1 MRLNRRVSANRVN
14 GRKSRGPQTSAG
26 KTRSCRNALRHGLTL
41 VNRHNPVFAPE
52 VEEIAKKMC
61 GDDQDP
67 LLYEQALVI
76 AECDL
81 LLSRVRAH
89 TVVLTERLSDP
100 NSFPTTKKR
109 SQWKHRRDTVYRRQK
124 ECDTMAACYLLP
136 GEPSTCAPGELDLR
150 YAAFW
155 RPIEDRDDCAAFVA
169 ALPDLARVARYERRA
184 WSRRR
189 RAFRE
194 FLAIKS
200 RGGEPERREHP
211 PGAVVRETKQNSG

>member
-1 MRLNRRVSANRVN
+1 MKFKRRVLANRVN
-14 GRKSRGPQTSAG
+14 CRKSRGPQTSAG
-26 KTRSCRNALRHGLTL
+26 KVRSSRNALRHGLTL
-41 VNRHNPVFAPE
+41 INRHNPVYAPE
-52 VEEIAKKMC
+52 IEEIAKKTC
-61 GDDQDP
+61 GDDRNP
-67 LLYEQALVI
+67 LLHEQALVI
-76 AECDL
+76 AECDV

-89 TVVLTERLSDP
+89 AVALTERLSDP

-124 ECDTMAACYLLP
+124 ECDAMAACYPLP
-136 GEPSTCAPGELDLR
+136 GEPCKCAPGELDLR

-155 RPIEDRDDCAAFVA
+155 RRIEDRDDCATFIA
-169 ALPDLARVARYERRA
+169 ALPDLVRVARYERRA

-200 RGGEPERREHP
+200 RGGKPERHEHP
-211 PGAVVRETKQNSG
+211 SGPVDLETDQNTG

>member
-1 MRLNRRVSANRVN
+1 MRLNRRVSASRVN
-14 GRKSRGPQTSAG
+14 GRKSRGPQTPAG
-26 KTRSCRNALRHGLTL
+26 KARSCRNALRHGLTL
-41 VNRHNPVFAPE
+41 INRHNPVFAPE
-52 VEEIAKKMC
+52 IEEIAKKMC

-89 TVVLTERLSDP
+89 AVVLTERLSDP
-100 NSFPTTKKR
+100 NSFPTTKRR
-109 SQWKHRRDTVYRRQK
+109 SEWKHRRDNGYRRQ
-124 ECDTMAACYLLP
+124 EEYDAMAACYPLP
-136 GEPSTCAPGELDLR
+136 GEPCNCAPGELDLR

-155 RPIEDRDDCAAFVA
+155 RPIEDRDDCVTFIA

>member
-1 MRLNRRVSANRVN
+1 MVPGQPSAGPAKRSRRYHRGGVQRDRNRGGRSTARPRQRAELMRLNRRDSANRVN

-124 ECDTMAACYLLP
+124 ECDTMAACYVLP
-136 GEPSTCAPGELDLR
+136 GEPST
-150 YAAFW
+150 
-155 RPIEDRDDCAAFVA
+155 
-169 ALPDLARVARYERRA
+169 
-184 WSRRR
+184 
-189 RAFRE
+189 
-194 FLAIKS
+194 
-200 RGGEPERREHP
+200 
-211 PGAVVRETKQNSG
+211 

>member
-1 MRLNRRVSANRVN
+1 MKSQRRVSANRIN
-14 GRKSRGPQTSAG
+14 GRKSRGPRTSDG
-26 KTRSCRNALRHGLTL
+26 KARSCRNALRHGLTL
-41 VNRHNPVFAPE
+41 ITRHNPIFVHE
-52 VEEIAKKMC
+52 IDEIAKKMS
-61 GDDQDP
+61 GGDQDT

-89 TVVLTERLSDP
+89 AVVLTERLSDP
-100 NSFPTTKKR
+100 NSFPTTKRR
-109 SQWKHRRDTVYRRQK
+109 SEWKHRRDNGYRRQ
-124 ECDTMAACYLLP
+124 EEYDAMAACYPLP
-136 GEPSTCAPGELDLR
+136 GEPCNCAPGELDLR

>member
-1 MRLNRRVSANRVN
+1 MTSQRRVSANRMN
-14 GRKSRGPQTSAG
+14 GRKSRGPRTSAG
-26 KTRSCRNALRHGLTL
+26 KAWSCRNALRHGLTL
-41 VNRHNPVFAPE
+41 INRQNPIFAATI
-52 VEEIAKKMC
+52 EEIAKRMC
-61 GDDQDP
+61 GYDQNP

-76 AECDL
+76 AECDV

-89 TVVLTERLSDP
+89 TIVLIERLSDP

-109 SQWKHRRDTVYRRQK
+109 SQWKHRRDSVYQRMQ
-124 ECDTMAACYLLP
+124 ECDTMMACYPFP

-150 YAAFW
+150 FAAFW
-155 RPIEDRDDCAAFVA
+155 RPIEDRDDCAALVA
-169 ALPDLARVARYERRA
+169 ALPDLTRVARYERRA

-200 RGGEPERREHP
+200 RHNEPEPRLH
-211 PGAVVRETKQNSG
+211 AFWQNEPN